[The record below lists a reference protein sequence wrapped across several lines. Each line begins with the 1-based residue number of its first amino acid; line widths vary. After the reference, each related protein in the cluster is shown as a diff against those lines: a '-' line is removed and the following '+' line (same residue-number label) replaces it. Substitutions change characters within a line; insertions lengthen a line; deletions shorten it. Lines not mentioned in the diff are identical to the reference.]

1 VNINIFLLIMFVVS
15 LAARAEPAAPDPSAS
30 PTPTPSPVAG
40 QPTTQ
45 AASKFDPGLLGG
57 NNPVLTDQEKAGVAI
72 TQAWRDKSY
81 ETMVGQPGA
90 NSSVQFR
97 FGESLPSIV
106 CAILQVTDI
115 ELQPGEVVSYI
126 NLGDSTRWSVESAL
140 SGSGSDQVEHL
151 IVKPRDIGLSTS
163 LVVTTDR
170 RTYHMLLVSD
180 AADFMHCVTFLYGD
194 AGRAPA
200 PEMASATPAPSPS
213 TSDAPRRQSHADG
226 KQALLVSRVP
236 EDDADES
243 YTVSG
248 NADWKPVEVY
258 SKNGKTFLEMPS
270 SVRHKEAPVLFE
282 EKKAGWFH
290 HNKVLV
296 NYRVHGRWY
305 VVDRVLDRATL
316 ISGVGSGQ
324 EKVDIRH
331 VDNAKVKITER
342 GPDEK

>member
-1 VNINIFLLIMFVVS
+1 
-15 LAARAEPAAPDPSAS
+15 
-30 PTPTPSPVAG
+30 
-40 QPTTQ
+40 
-45 AASKFDPGLLGG
+45 
-57 NNPVLTDQEKAGVAI
+57 
-72 TQAWRDKSY
+72 
-81 ETMVGQPGA
+81 
-90 NSSVQFR
+90 
-97 FGESLPSIV
+97 
-106 CAILQVTDI
+106 
-115 ELQPGEVVSYI
+115 
-126 NLGDSTRWSVESAL
+126 
-140 SGSGSDQVEHL
+140 
-151 IVKPRDIGLSTS
+151 
-163 LVVTTDR
+163 
-170 RTYHMLLVSD
+170 
-180 AADFMHCVTFLYGD
+180 
-194 AGRAPA
+194 
-200 PEMASATPAPSPS
+200 
-213 TSDAPRRQSHADG
+213 
-226 KQALLVSRVP
+226 
-236 EDDADES
+236 
-243 YTVSG
+243 VSG